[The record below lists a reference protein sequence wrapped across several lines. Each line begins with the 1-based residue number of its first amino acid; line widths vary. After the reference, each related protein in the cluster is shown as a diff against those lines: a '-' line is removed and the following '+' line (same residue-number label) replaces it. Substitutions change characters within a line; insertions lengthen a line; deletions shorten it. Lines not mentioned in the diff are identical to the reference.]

1 MWLFCPHLECDYHV
15 HTCTKEQRQWGN
27 KRRRNTD
34 ELKRLCRGTGPDS
47 QCCLISSDD
56 KRMTDYCSWKFKY
69 WNEWLLN
76 VFKKGINC
84 LRNQTPWVSNAEI
97 IILTVTQRF
106 SCNCTNTAREKKE
119 KQGLEEERG
128 SESETRASSGPV
140 SLKSWPVAFCH
151 DTPFAGLFKSGQAR
165 KTAGHELQA
174 TDELI
179 TKCTLFDCV
188 TVGMYSN
195 LVLSSRKRVRRKVVH
210 DRNTFHKTVSMIYS

>member
-1 MWLFCPHLECDYHV
+1 M
-15 HTCTKEQRQWGN
+15 K
-27 KRRRNTD
+27 
-34 ELKRLCRGTGPDS
+34 
-47 QCCLISSDD
+47 
-56 KRMTDYCSWKFKY
+56 DYCSWKFKY

-97 IILTVTQRF
+97 IILMVTQRF

-165 KTAGHELQA
+165 KTAGHKLQA

-179 TKCTLFDCV
+179 TNVHYL
-188 TVGMYSN
+188 TVWQLGCIQT
-195 LVLSSRKRVRRKVVH
+195 SSSLPGKEWEEKS
-210 DRNTFHKTVSMIYS
+210 SMTEIHFTKQFRWLILKGSCSKI